1 MSFKNSRVLFTFL
14 ALMTLFSGPQVAKAF
29 FTEVSVS
36 YMQKKTSFDA
46 FNTYSAE
53 STTGS
58 LSFYFLER
66 LALEM
71 SYTDGTSVKEE
82 RVSSAQQ
89 TTVQKTQVI
98 GADLIWILADRKAVF
113 QPYLKGGAAQ
123 ITRKQTI
130 KVDNTLVETLAPDVA
145 IAPSYGIGCRFAI
158 TETFGLKLSYDIWK
172 TPIGGGATTDDN
184 AIKAGLSWIF

>member
-1 MSFKNSRVLFTFL
+1 MAYKNLRVLFLFL
-14 ALMTLFSGPQVAKAF
+14 FLLNASSARAF
-29 FTEVSVS
+29 FTEISVS

-46 FNTYSAE
+46 YNTYSTE

-58 LSFYFLER
+58 VSFYFMER

-71 SYTDGTSVKEE
+71 SYTDATSVKEE
-82 RVSSAQQ
+82 RVSSQQQ
-89 TTVQKTQVI
+89 TTLQKTQVI
-98 GADLIWILADRKAVF
+98 GADLIFILADRKAVF

-130 KVDNTLVETLAPDVA
+130 KIEDSLVETLAPDVA

>member
-1 MSFKNSRVLFTFL
+1 MQTKKFNHQMHFLFLLL
-14 ALMTLFSGPQVAKAF
+14 ALWVAPHAHAL

-46 FNTYSAE
+46 YNYYSSE

-58 LSFYFLER
+58 VSFYFLER

-71 SYTDGTSVKEE
+71 SYTDGTSVREE
-82 RVSSAQQ
+82 KVGTNRQ
-89 TTVQKTQVI
+89 TTLQKTQVI
-98 GADLIWILADRKAVF
+98 GSDLIWVLADRKAVF

-130 KVDNTLVETLAPDVA
+130 KIDDALVETLAPDVA
-145 IAPSYGIGCRFAI
+145 IAPSYGLGCRFAI

-172 TPIGGGATTDDN
+172 TPIGNGATTDDN